1 MRYVFGFLCVCALC
15 VVPLLG
21 CGETSRDM
29 CEGVSCNDDNECT
42 DDVCNPVTGACEYT
56 PVEDGTACVDGT
68 CLGGICTADETI
80 MEARRIKCFAPLL
93 PHARCGSWE
102 IRTRQPW
109 ETISYPLMGIILST
123 IRSI

>member
-21 CGETSRDM
+21 CGETTRDM
-29 CEGVSCNDDNECT
+29 CEGVSCNDENECT
-42 DDVCNPVTGACEYT
+42 DDVCNLVTGACEYT

-80 MEARRIKCFAPLL
+80 MGGPSDQVLCSASSQCTVWLL
-93 PHARCGSWE
+93 GD
-102 IRTRQPW
+102 
-109 ETISYPLMGIILST
+109 
-123 IRSI
+123 